1 MREQASGEG
10 SLAVANLGTLMR
22 GLASTCNGRANFHRS
37 MSMQPIWA
45 ESPVFRKQIFLVNN
59 YFALV
64 RL

>member
-1 MREQASGEG
+1 
-10 SLAVANLGTLMR
+10 
-22 GLASTCNGRANFHRS
+22 

>member
-1 MREQASGEG
+1 M
-10 SLAVANLGTLMR
+10 ANLGTLMS
-22 GLASTCNGRANFHRS
+22 GLASTCNGRANFHRT

-45 ESPVFRKQIFLVNN
+45 ESPVFRQQIFLVNN